1 MDRKKIESELVKTER
16 PDLMSESE
24 IVSSQI
30 TRASM
35 PVIMDR
41 LRGEINRVQEVG
53 KIGEHSGFRFIQNAI
68 GGLVPTFLYIV
79 GAYTSAGK
87 TAFMIQLTINA
98 LLKNE
103 NIRIAIYST
112 EMVSTHILLRMLAN
126 LSAIPSLQ
134 ILKGDLSQEQSEI
147 LSNASKRI
155 EKANIYIFDNIYT
168 TDGIR
173 KACEGVGDLDVVF
186 VDFIQNLE
194 GQGGIYERMS
204 KVAVELQQI
213 AKELNTCVVAMSQV
227 ANEALREDSQ
237 AILYKGAGE
246 IAAAADLGLWLSRN
260 LNNPMDLKVAIR
272 KNRHGITGKSELRYI
287 NGYTAIEEV

>member
-1 MDRKKIESELVKTER
+1 
-16 PDLMSESE
+16 
-24 IVSSQI
+24 
-30 TRASM
+30 M